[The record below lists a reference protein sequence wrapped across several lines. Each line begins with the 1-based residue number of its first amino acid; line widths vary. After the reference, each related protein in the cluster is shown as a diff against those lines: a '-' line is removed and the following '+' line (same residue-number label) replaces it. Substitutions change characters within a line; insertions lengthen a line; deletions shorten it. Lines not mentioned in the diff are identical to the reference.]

1 MTRGGETGGPPRTA
15 VILAAGLG
23 TRIAGEHSESPKGF
37 LVAGEKA
44 IIEESVDKLVA
55 AGIERVV
62 IVTGHLSEHYDEFS
76 AYRSHGS
83 HGSHGSDGARPIE
96 TVHNSDYADSGSMY
110 SLYCARHL
118 IDSDFLLLESDI
130 VYEKR
135 ALEVLLEG
143 DPLDAVLM
151 SGPTQA
157 GDEVYIQAPQ
167 GLLQRMSKDS
177 SELRSISGELVGICR
192 VSLALYKELCSF
204 AERRFEE
211 TLHVA
216 YETDALVAAAA
227 GWDIHCPLVED
238 LLWGEIDDEQHLKRV
253 RGQVH
258 PAIERKDIERKDA

>member
-23 TRIAGEHSESPKGF
+23 TRIAGEHNESPKGF
-37 LVAGEKA
+37 LVVGEKA
-44 IIEESVDKLVA
+44 IVEESVDKLVA

-83 HGSHGSDGARPIE
+83 RPIE

-118 IDSDFLLLESDI
+118 IDTDFLLLESDI

-177 SELRSISGELVGICR
+177 SELQSISGELVGICR
-192 VSLALYKELCSF
+192 VSLALYKEMCDF

-216 YETDALVAAAA
+216 YETDALVAVAVDR
-227 GWDIHCPLVED
+227 DIHCPLVED